1 LRQILGM
8 RAEIPH
14 GGHPEHE
21 LHAFGMPPV
30 EMFQLR
36 EVVVATEAN
45 LAKSGTLVQRT
56 A

>member
-1 LRQILGM
+1 
-8 RAEIPH
+8 
-14 GGHPEHE
+14 
-21 LHAFGMPPV
+21 MPPV

-36 EVVVATEAN
+36 EVVAATEAN